1 MSHNKKNVL
10 VKTWLAY
17 LLLKDTKGKFFFLVA
32 IGAGGL
38 WWQNDFG
45 KTSGIVFGV
54 LLASAVIFSFFS
66 YLLVGAYRTGVLIN
80 FYDKIRYD
88 ADLPSSYPEE
98 NRDLGKI
105 KFKWRG
111 MKVTAISVQ
120 GSGTSNMVRSTSAW
134 RNIKQSAIDTLPL
147 YGDMLFA
154 IFDSHSRGT
163 LLFTTADESL
173 LLQEE
178 PSHLQWQFDEELH
191 TLIYDTLG
199 SYNTPL
205 PVVQNLQRSTDNRG
219 NLIPESFEIRTTT
232 AVSSYDRKTFEGQI
246 RAKYNDP
253 ESLWGFKWGHTNVN
267 IHRISKGSTEEKQLT
282 MFSAL
287 SNLVSNSLR
296 KSFFSAASDS
306 YNFTPEMVN
315 MNREATNITEFSID
329 FLDYDLSDEARRE
342 EFEKMVERGLRQML
356 NSHEW
361 EFEWTIQIFGNALT
375 VRNLDIK

>member
-1 MSHNKKNVL
+1 MSRKNKNAFI
-10 VKTWLAY
+10 KTWLAY
-17 LLLKDTKGKFFFLVA
+17 LLLKDTKGKAFFLIAIVA
-32 IGAGGL
+32 GVL

-54 LLASAVIFSFFS
+54 LLASAIIFSFFS
-66 YLLVGAYRTGVLIN
+66 YLLIGAYRINALIK

-105 KFKWRG
+105 KLKWRG
-111 MKVTAISVQ
+111 MKVIAVSVQ
-120 GSGTSNMVRSTSAW
+120 GSGTSNMVRSRSAW
-134 RNIKQSAIDTLPL
+134 RNVKQSAIDTLPL
-147 YGDMLFA
+147 HGNMLFT
-154 IFDSHSRGT
+154 IFDDHSRGT
-163 LLFTTADESL
+163 LLFAAADESS
-173 LLQEE
+173 LLQED
-178 PSHLQWQFDEELH
+178 PLPLQWQFDEELH

-199 SYNTPL
+199 SFNSPL

-232 AVSSYDRKTFEGQI
+232 AVSSYDRKIFEGQI
-246 RAKYNDP
+246 RAKYTDP
-253 ESLWGFKWGHTNVN
+253 ESLWGFKWGHADVN
-267 IHRISKGSTEEKQLT
+267 IHRIPKGSTEEKQLT

-296 KSFFSAASDS
+296 KAFFSAASDS

-329 FLDYDLSDEARRE
+329 FLDYDLSDESRRE

-356 NSHEW
+356 NSPEW
-361 EFEWTIQIFGNALT
+361 KFEWKIQIFGNSLI
-375 VRNLDIK
+375 VRNLDIR